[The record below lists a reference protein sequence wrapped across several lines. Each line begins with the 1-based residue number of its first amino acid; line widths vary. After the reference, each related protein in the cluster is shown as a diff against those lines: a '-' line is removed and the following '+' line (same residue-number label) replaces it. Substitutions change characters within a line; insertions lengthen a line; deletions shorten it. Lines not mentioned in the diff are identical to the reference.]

1 MEWKKAGLMMKNG
14 EPVYYTEVPFV
25 VKLGETTGL
34 KVKVTTIT
42 FAVSLNLSEVIGDWL
57 QEYDFTVTA
66 GDRICSFRQ
75 WRYCLFSLF

>member
-1 MEWKKAGLMMKNG
+1 MEWKKAGLNDEKG

-42 FAVSLNLSEVIGDWL
+42 FAVKPKSVG
-57 QEYDFTVTA
+57 
-66 GDRICSFRQ
+66 GDRGLVTGI
-75 WRYCLFSLF
+75 